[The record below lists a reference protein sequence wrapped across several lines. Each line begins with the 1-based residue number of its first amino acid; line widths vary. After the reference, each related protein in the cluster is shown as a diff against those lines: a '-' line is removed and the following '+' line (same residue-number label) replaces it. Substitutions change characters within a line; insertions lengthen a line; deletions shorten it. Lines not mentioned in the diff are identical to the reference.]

1 MRLGLIVLT
10 LLFAASGAV
19 FGALNSEGIDL
30 DFYFGVLHLGKG
42 VALLCALVLGWL
54 LGGVVVYLGLVPG
67 LRRRVR
73 ALTRELKQRPEQS
86 AGANPI
92 ERA

>member
-1 MRLGLIVLT
+1 MRLGMIVLT

-19 FGALNSEGIDL
+19 FGALNSEGVDL
-30 DFYFGVLHLGKG
+30 DFYFGELHLAKG

-54 LGGVVVYLGLVPG
+54 LGGLVAYLGLVPG

-73 ALTRELKQRPEQS
+73 VLTRELKQRPAQ
-86 AGANPI
+86 AGTDTV